1 MFPLVFLRRLRRGLW
16 RNLLWRDLRRHLR
29 NDLQCGRR
37 RRRRRRRRDL
47 NRLLLNS
54 GLFDGVLTLMT
65 LVRLAA
71 LRAWPRCAVAGRR
84 VRRLRRSW
92 RALLL
97 TFLAVIFLVLFVLS
111 LFALRGRLIRGILR
125 DDHRAIVGSACCRE
139 AKAKADSANNT
150 GRST

>member
-1 MFPLVFLRRLRRGLW
+1 MMFPLVFMRRLRRGLW
-16 RNLLWRDLRRHLR
+16 RDLLWRYLRRHLR
-29 NDLQCGRR
+29 NDLQRGRRR

-71 LRAWPRCAVAGRR
+71 LRAWPRLAGSRI
-84 VRRLRRSW
+84 RRLGRNW

-97 TFLAVIFLVLFVLS
+97 TFLAVIFLVLLFFS

-125 DDHRAIVGSACCRE
+125 DDHRAIVGGACCRE
-139 AKAKADSANNT
+139 PEAEADSANNT
-150 GRST
+150 GSST

>member
-1 MFPLVFLRRLRRGLW
+1 MFPLVLLRRLRRGLW
-16 RNLLWRDLRRHLR
+16 RNLRRHLR

-47 NRLLLNS
+47 NRLLDT

-71 LRAWPRCAVAGRR
+71 LRAWSRFAVAGRR
-84 VRRLRRSW
+84 VRRLRRNW

-97 TFLAVIFLVLFVLS
+97 TFLAVIFLVLLFFS
-111 LFALRGRLIRGILR
+111 LFAFRGRLIRGILR

-150 GRST
+150 GSST